1 MEAVLPKLW
10 YPPVRLY
17 SIITQKVTIWTPNL
31 CYFHIFI
38 IARKMS
44 TLYGCYIHNNTQ
56 KILALPMQ
64 LLINVTF
71 I

>member
-44 TLYGCYIHNNTQ
+44 ALYG
-56 KILALPMQ
+56 
-64 LLINVTF
+64 
-71 I
+71 